1 MNNTQAVLEKD
12 YRNMEVENK
21 NAQEEKFMEWET
33 AKDKICMRVIGPKQ
47 ENDVKPKAFLIRFL
61 NLSIMIYAREDGC
74 NDKILIITK
83 EDVRMWGVPEEEIVY
98 QAFNN
103 TKKNSRFVLKN
114 LAGYLCDMLPY
125 ISESERNQI
134 ESAEKNPVY
143 VLSTMSGSYGASSI
157 LFTDIFQKVCEDF
170 GCNLFILPSSVHEL
184 ILVPDRAAQWSSEE
198 LLQVV
203 KDVNRTVTEDKSLL
217 ADNVYYYDRK
227 VGKVEIAA

>member
-1 MNNTQAVLEKD
+1 MNNAQAVLEEN
-12 YRNMEVENK
+12 YRNMEVENQ

-47 ENDVKPKAFLIRFL
+47 RNDLKQTAFLIRFL
-61 NLSIMIYAREDGC
+61 NLSIMIYAQEDGC
-74 NDKILIITK
+74 NDKILVITK
-83 EDVRMWGVPEEEIVY
+83 EDVRMWGILEEEIIHR
-98 QAFNN
+98 AFNN
-103 TKKNSRFVLKN
+103 TKKNSRFVLRN
-114 LAGYLCDMLPY
+114 LVGYLCDMLPY

-134 ESAEKNPVY
+134 ETAEKNPVY
-143 VLSTMSGSYGASSI
+143 VLSTMNGSYGASSI

-170 GCNLFILPSSVHEL
+170 DCNLFILPSSVHEL

-198 LLQVV
+198 LLEIV

-227 VGKVEIAA
+227 VGKVKIAA